1 MSYNEMDGQL
11 LKKIF
16 AVSATKY
23 FGKNVEYINSL
34 NVFPVP
40 DGDTGTNMNLT
51 VEAGLKAITLL
62 DEQHLGDIMRP
73 LSKGMLLGARG
84 NSGVILSQIWRGM
97 SQELEKV
104 EKATTKQFAAA
115 LQSGSEVAYH
125 SVMKPVE
132 GTILTVVREMAEAAV
147 LIAKEESDFTVFF
160 ERIVFA
166 AKASLERTP
175 DLLPILKEVGVVD
188 SGGQGLVTLFEGM
201 QFGLQGVSPADMKTH
216 EVVLKSFDFEDEHGD
231 DEFGYCTEFI
241 IKLNEPDKFD
251 QTKVSNEL
259 QEVGNSLVLV
269 HDEDILKVHVHT
281 MEPLEI
287 FSKYGGLGEFIWI
300 KAENMQT
307 QVDEQKNV
315 DELLAVNTNKAKG
328 QQAKPKAKVDVA
340 LLSVVSGQG
349 LSNIFTDLGVHSIID
364 GGQTANPS
372 TEDILN
378 AIEAIEAD
386 SYIVLPN
393 NSNIILAAEQV
404 KTLTDKQVEIIPS
417 KTIPQGLAA
426 TIAFNP
432 NGPLATNMTDMAKAL
447 KHVTSG
453 EITTSVRDTS
463 LNGID
468 IKEGAFLAISE
479 KEVVASEKTL
489 EKAVKKLVDKMITQD
504 SEIITLIEGEGVD
517 EKSKKAV
524 AKYLERSYPHIEVD
538 YIQGNQQVYFYLVAV
553 E

>member
-1 MSYNEMDGQL
+1 MSYKEMDGQL

-23 FGKNVEYINSL
+23 FDKNVEYINSL

-51 VEAGLKAITLL
+51 VEAGLKAISLL
-62 DEQHLGDIMRP
+62 EQTHLGDIMRP

-97 SQELEKV
+97 SQSLEKL
-104 EKATTKQFAAA
+104 EQATTKDFALA
-115 LQSGSEVAYH
+115 LKSGSEVAYH

-132 GTILTVVREMAEAAV
+132 GTILTVVREMAEAAM
-147 LIAKEESDFTVFF
+147 LIAQEERDLTVFF
-160 ERIVFA
+160 EKIVA
-166 AKASLERTP
+166 AGKSSLARTP

-201 QFGLQGVSPADMKTH
+201 QFALQGVAPEDMKTH

-241 IKLNEPDKFD
+241 IKLDEPDNFD
-251 QTKVSNEL
+251 QAKVSAQL

-269 HDEDILKVHVHT
+269 HDEEILKVHVHT
-281 MEPLEI
+281 LQPLQI
-287 FSKYGGLGEFIWI
+287 FDQYGSLGEFIWI

-315 DELLAVNTNKAKG
+315 DELLAVNTSKKTQKAHPQK
-328 QQAKPKAKVDVA
+328 KVDIA
-340 LLSVVSGQG
+340 LLSVVAGQG
-349 LSNIFTDLGVHSIID
+349 LSNIFQDLGVHRIID
-364 GGQTANPS
+364 GGQTSNPS

-378 AIEAIEAD
+378 AIDSIEAD
-386 SYIVLPN
+386 AYIVLPN

-404 KTLTDKQVEIIPS
+404 KTLTDKKVEIVPS

-432 NGPLATNMTDMAKAL
+432 TNDFTRNVADMSQAL
-447 KHVTSG
+447 SNVTSG
-453 EITTSVRDTS
+453 EITTAVRDTS
-463 LNGID
+463 LNGVD
-468 IKEGAFLAISE
+468 IKSGSFLAISE
-479 KEVVASEKTL
+479 KEVVASEQTL
-489 EKAVKKLVDKMITQD
+489 ALAAKKLLDKMITAD

-517 EKSKKAV
+517 PEIKKAINL
-524 AKYLERSYPHIEVD
+524 YLGRNYPQLEID
-538 YIQGNQQVYFYLVAV
+538 YIEGNQSVYFYLIAV

>member
-1 MSYNEMDGQL
+1 MDGQL

-23 FGKNVEYINSL
+23 FAKNVEYINSL

-51 VEAGLKAITLL
+51 VEAGLKAISLL
-62 DEQHLGDIMRP
+62 NETHLGDIMRP

-97 SQELEKV
+97 SQALEKN
-104 EKATTKQFAAA
+104 KTATTKDFAAA
-115 LQSGSEVAYH
+115 LNSGSEVAYH

-132 GTILTVVREMAEAAV
+132 GTILTVVREMAQAAT
-147 LIAKEESDFTVFF
+147 LLAQEESDFVVFF
-160 ERIVFA
+160 EKIVVA

-175 DLLPILKEVGVVD
+175 DLLPVLKEVGVVD

-201 QFGLQGVSPADMKTH
+201 QFALQGVAPEDMHTH
-216 EVVLKSFDFEDEHGD
+216 EVVLKSFDFEDGHDE

-241 IKLNEPDKFD
+241 IKLANAEQFD

-281 MEPLEI
+281 LQPLDILERYH
-287 FSKYGGLGEFIWI
+287 SLGEFIWI

-315 DELLAVNTNKAKG
+315 DEMLAVNTNKHK
-328 QQAKPKAKVDVA
+328 QENQKPKEKVAIA
-340 LLSVVSGQG
+340 LLSIVSGQG
-349 LSNIFTDLGVHSIID
+349 LANIFTDLGVHGIID

-378 AIEAIEAD
+378 AIEAIDAD

-404 KTLTDKQVEIIPS
+404 KTLTNKKVEIVPS

-426 TIAFNP
+426 TLAFNP
-432 NGPLATNMTDMAKAL
+432 GMELTTNMRDMQKAL
-447 KHVTSG
+447 EHVTSG
-453 EITTSVRDTS
+453 EITTAVRDTS
-463 LNGID
+463 LNGVD
-468 IKEGAFLAISE
+468 IQTGSFLAISE
-479 KEVVASEKTL
+479 KQVIASELTL
-489 EKAVKKLVDKMITQD
+489 ALAVKKLIDKMITPD
-504 SEIITLIEGEGVD
+504 SEIITLIEGKGV
-517 EKSKKAV
+517 EAKIKEAV
-524 AKYLERSYPHIEVD
+524 LLYLERNYAHIEVD
-538 YIQGNQQVYFYLVAV
+538 YIQGNQLVYFYLVAV

>member
-11 LKKIF
+11 LKRIF

-23 FGKNVEYINSL
+23 FAKNVEYINSL

-51 VEAGLKAITLL
+51 VEAGLKAINLL
-62 DEQHLGDIMRP
+62 EETHLGDIMRA

-97 SQELEKV
+97 SQALEKN
-104 EKATTKQFAAA
+104 EAATTKEFAAA
-115 LQSGSEVAYH
+115 LKTGSEVAYH

-132 GTILTVVREMAEAAV
+132 GTILTVVREMAKSAM
-147 LIAKEESDFTVFF
+147 LIAQEENDFIAFF
-160 ERIVFA
+160 EKIVFA

-201 QFGLQGVSPADMKTH
+201 QFALQGVAPEDMKTH
-216 EVVLKSFDFEDEHGD
+216 EIVLKSFDFEDEHGD

-241 IKLNEPDKFD
+241 IRLNEPDKFD
-251 QTKVSNEL
+251 QGTVSTEL
-259 QEVGNSLVLV
+259 QEIGNSLVLV

-281 MEPLEI
+281 LQPLQI
-287 FSKYGGLGEFIWI
+287 FDRYGALGEFIWI

-315 DELLAVNTNKAKG
+315 DEMLAVHTSKKAQQRKG
-328 QQAKPKAKVDVA
+328 KVDIA
-340 LLSVVSGQG
+340 LLSVASGQG
-349 LSNIFTDLGVHSIID
+349 LANIFKDLGAHSIID
-364 GGQTANPS
+364 GGQTSNPS

-378 AIEAIEAD
+378 AIEAIDAD

-404 KTLTDKQVEIIPS
+404 KSLTDKKVEIVAS

-432 NGPLATNMTDMAKAL
+432 MRKLADNMTDMTNAMDN
-447 KHVTSG
+447 VTSG
-453 EITTSVRDTS
+453 EITTAVRDTT

-468 IKEGAFLAISE
+468 IKEGSFIAISE
-479 KEVVASEKTL
+479 KEVVASEVTL
-489 EKAVKKLVDKMITQD
+489 ALAVKKLVDKMITKD
-504 SEIITLIEGEGVD
+504 SEIITLIEGEGV
-517 EKSKKAV
+517 EPEIKEAV
-524 AKYLERSYPHIEVD
+524 NLYLSRNYPNIEVD
-538 YIQGNQQVYFYLVAV
+538 YIEGNQGVYFYLVSV